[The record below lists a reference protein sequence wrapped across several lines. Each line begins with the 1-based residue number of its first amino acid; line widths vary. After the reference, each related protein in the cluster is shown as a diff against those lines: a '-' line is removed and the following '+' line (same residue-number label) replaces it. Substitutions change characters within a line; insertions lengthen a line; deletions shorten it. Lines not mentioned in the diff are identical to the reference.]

1 MGNNLRLGLFALA
14 LFAAPHLRAQHGA
27 TQPATQTAPAPYS
40 TASVT
45 VTWDPNDPAEKVTD
59 YDVYWGTGTGPL
71 TNSVSSGGQIVK
83 TLTGLPNNADIR
95 MSVAARNA
103 QGAGP
108 KCEEI
113 VWRSPPYVPGEPL
126 PPSIQGLTVSD
137 SNGVRTVNLDLV
149 GGEEGKKYTLE
160 LSEDLNKWVS
170 SSSVVI
176 GEPGEVIRFPIQ
188 WPLSSAPKKMFFRF
202 RYNK

>member
-1 MGNNLRLGLFALA
+1 MGKNLRFGLFALA
-14 LFAAPHLRAQHGA
+14 LFAEPHLRAQHGA

-45 VTWDPNDPAEKVTD
+45 VSWDPNNPAEQVTD
-59 YDVYWGTGTGPL
+59 YDVHWGTGTAPL
-71 TNSVSSGGQIVK
+71 SNSVSSGGQVFK
-83 TLTGLPNNADIR
+83 TLTGLPNGTDIR
-95 MSVAARNA
+95 IAVSARNA
-103 QGAGP
+103 NGVSP
-108 KCEEI
+108 NSEEI
-113 VWRSPPYVPGEPL
+113 VWRSPPYVPDEPA
-126 PPSIQGLTVSD
+126 PPSIQGLNVSD
-137 SNGVRTVNLDLV
+137 ANGVRTVNLDLV
-149 GGEEGKKYTLE
+149 GGEEGKRYTLE